1 MEVGVLLVT
10 LALVFVTSLLI
21 SALGTGTFFSLL
33 SISAVLGGILF
44 YAGDAEGILRKRL
57 SGK

>member
-10 LALVFVTSLLI
+10 LTLVLVTSLLI
-21 SALGTGTFFSLL
+21 SLLGTATFFSLL
-33 SISAVLGGILF
+33 SITAVLGGILF
-44 YAGDAEGILRKRL
+44 YAGDPESILRKRL

>member
-1 MEVGVLLVT
+1 MEIGVLLVT
-10 LALVFVTSLLI
+10 LTLVFVTSLLI

-44 YAGDAEGILRKRL
+44 YAGDPAGIFRKLL

>member
-10 LALVFVTSLLI
+10 LTLVFITSLLI
-21 SALGTGTFFSLL
+21 SALGTGMFFSLL

-44 YAGDAEGILRKRL
+44 YAGDAEGIFKKLL
-57 SGK
+57 GGK